1 MKAGHLIAL
10 FLAALAADAAVMQLG
25 TGSGE
30 TWTTGLQYPPITA
43 HLGDSLVHHCTSSLM
58 LLASQVAQRHRCHT
72 PRSRIK
78 TTQDEMS
85 LPLNASCLHEG
96 VS

>member
-10 FLAALAADAAVMQLG
+10 FLAAVAADAAAMQLG

-43 HLGDSLVHHCTSSLM
+43 HVGDSLVHHCTRTLAVP
-58 LLASQVAQRHRCHT
+58 LLLVSQIARQHRYHSRGRESR
-72 PRSRIK
+72 PRR
-78 TTQDEMS
+78 MR
-85 LPLNASCLHEG
+85 
-96 VS
+96 